1 MNPLARF
8 KQLRTA
14 LRLYDS
20 LTRGE
25 TKLLAEYFP
34 FVKVAFL
41 PKVAPPIRK
50 PLEPPKITYQA
61 RSEEDDLRDALDI
74 GFGRL
79 KFDTVEMPP
88 GTQSTGVD
96 EEKPSKDG

>member
-1 MNPLARF
+1 MNPIARF
-8 KQLRTA
+8 KQLRKA

-25 TKLLAEYFP
+25 SKLLAEYFP

-41 PKVAPPIRK
+41 PKAAPPIRK

-79 KFDTVEMPP
+79 KFDPVELPP
-88 GTQSTGVD
+88 GAETQGG
-96 EEKPSKDG
+96 EKEAKNE